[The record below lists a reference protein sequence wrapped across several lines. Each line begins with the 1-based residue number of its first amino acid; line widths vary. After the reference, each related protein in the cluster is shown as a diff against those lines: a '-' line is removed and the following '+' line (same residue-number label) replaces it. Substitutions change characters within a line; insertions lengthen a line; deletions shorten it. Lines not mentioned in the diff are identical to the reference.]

1 MKTFIIA
8 FILTIL
14 PLAGTGVAV
23 AQTPPQ
29 ASPCASGVMPTEQKL
44 YDRTM
49 RRFGSLDLSPQ
60 QQQQIQSLIAQFSQ
74 THPAGS
80 PLDRD
85 AMRQLH
91 QSILAILT
99 PQQRD
104 TLSQETEQRR
114 AEMGG
119 SGGEHQ
125 PCR

>member
-1 MKTFIIA
+1 MKTLIIA
-8 FILTIL
+8 FILATV
-14 PLAGTGVAV
+14 PLAGTSVAV
-23 AQTPPQ
+23 AQESPQ
-29 ASPCASGVMPTEQKL
+29 ASPCVTPTQQKL

-49 RRFGSLDLSPQ
+49 RRFGSLGLSSQ

-74 THPAGS
+74 AHPAGS

-85 AMRQLH
+85 AMRQLR
-91 QSILAILT
+91 QSTLAVLT

-119 SGGEHQ
+119 GEHQ